1 LHTASITQWHRQF
14 KQSQAIEKLQHPLCR
29 STGCFSAV
37 QYVAPGPLRHF
48 AALQQ
53 TVAFRGIAT
62 LTPAT
67 LPTGGG
73 STGGSTGGSKGG

>member
-1 LHTASITQWHRQF
+1 LLRQLENVSLSTPFTPISGFCF
-14 KQSQAIEKLQHPLCR
+14 KGMLQLL
-29 STGCFSAV
+29 T
-37 QYVAPGPLRHF
+37 VAFGPWRHF
-48 AALQQ
+48 TATQQ